1 MSTVAPSPPSS
12 TPDFLPPDLQPPR
25 RKGLFAWVARKPKT
39 AFWVTAITALI
50 LGIMI
55 GGSGGTDQSK
65 LDAATARATAAEG
78 KASKLQGQLSQMTHR
93 AQTAEGSNA
102 QLKDQITTLS
112 AKG

>member
-1 MSTVAPSPPSS
+1 MSTAAPPAPDRTPDYPPS
-12 TPDFLPPDLQPPR
+12 DLQPPR
-25 RKGLFAWVARKPKT
+25 RGRLFAWVARKPKT

-78 KASKLQGQLSQMTHR
+78 KASKLQSQLSQTTDR
-93 AQTAEGSNA
+93 AQTAEGQIA
-102 QLKDQITTLS
+102 ELKDQVATLS
-112 AKG
+112 